1 MDGGLSRRLRLSLH
15 AGWLAGVCF
24 GVAVLVLAADHSGFV
39 AARHPLGHLGAL
51 QASGALLWNLL
62 GFILPGLLLMSFS
75 IALEIVMQRDGVSRI
90 GRIGTGMLMLS
101 ALAFAAQGVLPFDL
115 DDPHV
120 RASQLHVSAL
130 VLALLGLMAGAF
142 FVAFSLKARRG
153 WRVLTGGGAVL
164 AILLLVL
171 LIWPPQDLIPGF
183 STRPGHAQRLIFA
196 LYFGWFALA
205 AGACLRRAWRLAQTQ
220 PVA

>member
-1 MDGGLSRRLRLSLH
+1 MSLRLRLGLH
-15 AGWLAGVCF
+15 AGWLAGLCF
-24 GVAVLVLAADHSGFV
+24 GAAALVLAADHPGFV
-39 AARHPLGHLGAL
+39 AARHPFGDLGAL
-51 QASGALLWNLL
+51 QAPGALLWNLM
-62 GFILPGLLLMSFS
+62 GFILPGLLLLVFS
-75 IALEIVMQRDGVSRI
+75 IALEVVMQRDGVSRM

-130 VLALLGLMAGAF
+130 VLALLGLITGAF
-142 FVAFSLKARRG
+142 FVALSLKTRRG
-153 WRVLTGGGAVL
+153 WRLLAGGGAVL
-164 AILLLVL
+164 AIVLLIL
-171 LIWPPQDLIPGF
+171 LIWPPQHLVPGF
-183 STRPGHAQRLIFA
+183 SARPGHAQRLIFA

-205 AGACLRRAWRLAQTQ
+205 AGVCLRRLWRRTQTQ